1 MEKKI
6 IYIDL
11 DGVVADFDK
20 AVSNLSLSEKSK
32 YKDNYQNISGIFAQ
46 LLPISGSIDA
56 IEKISQKYDTYILT
70 AAPWHNPTAW
80 SDKLIWVKK
89 FLPKMKKRLII
100 SHNKHLNKGDF
111 LIDDNTYNGA
121 SNFQGKLIRY
131 GSDEFNDWDKI
142 LKFLGC

>member
-6 IYIDL
+6 VYIDL

-20 AVSNLSLSEKSK
+20 AVSNLSSNEKAD
-32 YKDNYQNISGIFAQ
+32 YFNNYQNINGIYAELQ
-46 LLPISGSIDA
+46 PITGSIEAIKKILKNYDA
-56 IEKISQKYDTYILT
+56 YILT
-70 AAPWHNPTAW
+70 AAPWHNPSAW

-89 FLPKMKKRLII
+89 FIPQMKKRLII

-131 GSDEFNDWDKI
+131 GSDEFKDWDKI
-142 LKFLGC
+142 LEYLDC

>member
-1 MEKKI
+1 MKKKI

-20 AVSNLSLSEKSK
+20 AVSNLSSSEKSD
-32 YKDNYQNISGIFAQ
+32 YINNYQNITGIYAKLQ
-46 LLPISGSIDA
+46 PIPGSIVA
-56 IEKISQKYDTYILT
+56 IKKISKNYDTYILT
-70 AAPWHNPTAW
+70 AAPWHNPSAW

-89 FLPKMKKRLII
+89 FIPQMKKRLII

-121 SNFQGKLIRY
+121 ANFQGKLIRY
-131 GSDEFNDWDKI
+131 GSDEFKDWDII
-142 LKFLGC
+142 LKYLDC